1 MSLQDQLNSIKAQ
14 AKSNALFAHRDDSD
28 SELRER
34 VVECTKMVAHV
45 GTDIR
50 SIGEGYR
57 YMGEMEACSELLNQR
72 IAADQGI
79 EKRKKEWQNGLE
91 KRKEDC
97 LMHLPTAVTANAQL
111 IASILEDEDGKTAEE
126 IACWCDELDM
136 LSDEDLQSLLDGL
149 VREGVISL
157 EDDRYYLLCPCTETL
172 VCPENVRNH
181 RIDRDDDFYTDQKK
195 AQAKLFLYMMERENK
210 PLCDTD
216 CLDLLGRYFG
226 RYVLSDE
233 YQAAKDEMSTY
244 SAERNLN
251 LLAEKGF
258 IHSEF
263 RMKNRS
269 GDTKT
274 YYWLKVLG
282 EDEK

>member
-1 MSLQDQLNSIKAQ
+1 MSLQDQLNTIKAQ

-28 SELRER
+28 SELREH
-34 VVECTKMVAHV
+34 VVECAKMVVHV

-72 IAADQGI
+72 RVADQGI
-79 EKRKKEWQNGLE
+79 ENRKKDWQNGLE
-91 KRKEDC
+91 KRKEDA
-97 LMHLPTAVTANAQL
+97 LMRLPTAVTANAQL
-111 IASILEDEDGKTAEE
+111 VASILEDEDGKTAEE
-126 IACWCDELDM
+126 IACWCDELEM
-136 LSDEDLQSLLDGL
+136 LSDDDLQKLLEGL
-149 VREGVISL
+149 VKEGVISL
-157 EDDRYYLLCPCTETL
+157 ENDRYYLLCPCTESL
-172 VCPENVRNH
+172 VCPEEIRNR
-181 RIDRDDDFYTDQKK
+181 RIERSIDFCNDKTQ

-216 CLDLLGRYFG
+216 CLDLLGQYFDH
-226 RYVLSDE
+226 YFMSDE
-233 YQAAKDEMSTY
+233 YRAANTVITAFDADLELRKLSKNGM
-244 SAERNLN
+244 
-251 LLAEKGF
+251 
-258 IHSEF
+258 IHQEF

-274 YYWLKVLG
+274 YYWLKLLG